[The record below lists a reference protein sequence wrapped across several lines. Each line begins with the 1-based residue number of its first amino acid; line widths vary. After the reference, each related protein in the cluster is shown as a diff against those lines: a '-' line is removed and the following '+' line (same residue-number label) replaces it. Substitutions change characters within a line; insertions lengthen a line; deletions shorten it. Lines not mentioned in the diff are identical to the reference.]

1 MYICKIYTLEIMS
14 KYNRTYH
21 LPYSPGATSDDK
33 ISDSVSSL
41 IGKSIVITE
50 KLDGE
55 NTGMQ
60 DLGVYARSH
69 GAFTTSSWSREV
81 RQLHKLKVENMLGDG
96 VFLFGENLEG
106 IHSIEYTNLESYFYI
121 FGVRDNNKWVSWD
134 EVEEYSYLLDIP
146 TVPVLF
152 KGVVNSEK
160 ELQKIVEDL
169 VNKPSSLGGSRE
181 GIVVRNADEFED
193 EDFGENLMKWVRKDH
208 VTTDQHWTRNW
219 KKAQLKR

>member
-1 MYICKIYTLEIMS
+1 MS

-21 LPYSPGATSDDK
+21 LPYSPGAIGDDK
-33 ISDSVSSL
+33 ISESVKSL
-41 IGKSIVITE
+41 IGKYIVITE

-81 RQLHKLKVENMLGDG
+81 RLLHKMKVENMLGDG

-152 KGVVNSEK
+152 RGIVNSEK

-169 VNKPSSLGGSRE
+169 VTKPSVLGGSRE
-181 GIVVRNADEFED
+181 GVVVRNAGDFEN
-193 EDFGENLMKWVRKDH
+193 EDFGENVMKWVRKDH
-208 VTTDQHWTRNW
+208 VTTDAHWTRNW